1 MSARHRRS
9 SSHKDTV
16 LASGDH
22 ETPWAVDRQ
31 RRPYGLRVVLPKRTY
46 VLPWAQFL
54 YAEGAS
60 DTVRAVFSMHDVVVT
75 GCGLEALMADFAA
88 QVVTVLQQPP
98 RTDHLR
104 PRPVRASWP
113 WRSAGLRGVALVT
126 DSDP

>member
-1 MSARHRRS
+1 
-9 SSHKDTV
+9 
-16 LASGDH
+16 LASGNN

-54 YAEGAS
+54 YAEGAA

-75 GCGLEALMADFAA
+75 GCGLEALLADFAT

-98 RTDHLR
+98 RAEHFATAPG
-104 PRPVRASWP
+104 PRVMAVEVRRMEGSGPA
-113 WRSAGLRGVALVT
+113 
-126 DSDP
+126 

>member
-1 MSARHRRS
+1 
-9 SSHKDTV
+9 
-16 LASGDH
+16 LASGDN

-54 YAEGAS
+54 YAEGAP

-75 GCGLEALMADFAA
+75 GCGLEALLADFAA

-98 RTDHLR
+98 RAENFLPAPG
-104 PRPVRASWP
+104 PRVVAVEVRRIEGSGP
-113 WRSAGLRGVALVT
+113 S
-126 DSDP
+126 